1 MMEAMSVGIPCVGTN
16 VGGVSEIIEDGNNGL
31 LHDDGLSVETVAH
44 LIEALDEDRLHSM
57 AENAKNTWQN
67 KFNAE
72 KNHTAFLKRLT

>member
-31 LHDDGLSVETVAH
+31 LHDDDLSVETVAH
-44 LIEALDEDRLHSM
+44 LIQALDEDLLHAM

-72 KNHTAFLKRLT
+72 KNYMAFLKQFA